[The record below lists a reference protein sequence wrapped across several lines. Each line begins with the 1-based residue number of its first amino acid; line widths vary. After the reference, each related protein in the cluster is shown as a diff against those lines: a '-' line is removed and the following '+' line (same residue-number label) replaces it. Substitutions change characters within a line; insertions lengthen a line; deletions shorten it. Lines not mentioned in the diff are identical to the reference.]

1 MHGVASAT
9 MGLHGSVWRFTVPL
23 VSGACF
29 GVSWLCVAYSVP
41 VPCACVG
48 KASGIYWNC
57 VCITPDVICTLFTR
71 KEVYF

>member
-1 MHGVASAT
+1 MHGVASTT

-23 VSGACF
+23 VSGACL

-48 KASGIYWNC
+48 KQVEYIGI
-57 VCITPDVICTLFTR
+57 VFVSLLM
-71 KEVYF
+71 

>member
-23 VSGACF
+23 VSGACL

-41 VPCACVG
+41 VPYVCVG
-48 KASGIYWNC
+48 K
-57 VCITPDVICTLFTR
+57 
-71 KEVYF
+71 

>member
-23 VSGACF
+23 VSGACL

-41 VPCACVG
+41 VSCACVG
-48 KASGIYWNC
+48 KQVEYIGI
-57 VCITPDVICTLFTR
+57 VRVPLSM
-71 KEVYF
+71 